1 MGSAGVITLS
11 FELFFV
17 RKQAEPE
24 REWLPHLSRS
34 DRKAMGCAINIVI
47 ALLHGMGK
55 QSAKASTT
63 NLLVA
68 RAECFRLREAKER

>member
-1 MGSAGVITLS
+1 MGRGNASVLLTG
-11 FELFFV
+11 
-17 RKQAEPE
+17 
-24 REWLPHLSRS
+24 REV
-34 DRKAMGCAINIVI
+34 VI